1 MNGEEM
7 EATSAGARER
17 EMNKEHGRT
26 TRSLSRAHIFA
37 RSRDLSQRG
46 FTLMELMVVVA
57 IIGILVSMAVPT
69 YRGIVKRAKET
80 VLRHNLYILRDCVD
94 QFYADKGKYPDSLE
108 TLTSE
113 GYLRKLPLDP
123 MTQQATWTEVP
134 YTGSE
139 EGQPEPLEGQGTGG
153 IWDVHSTS
161 EETALDGTKYSEW

>member
-1 MNGEEM
+1 MCSGRRTM
-7 EATSAGARER
+7 IGQHGAPITARVGGFSSP
-17 EMNKEHGRT
+17 HSPIPL
-26 TRSLSRAHIFA
+26 SLFA
-37 RSRDLSQRG
+37 RKARKESG

-94 QFYADKGKYPDSLE
+94 QFYADKGKYPDSLD
-108 TLTSE
+108 TLVSD

-123 MTQQATWTEVP
+123 MTQQAKWTEVP

-153 IWDVHSTS
+153 IWDVHSPS
-161 EETALDGTKYSEW
+161 EETALDGSKYSEW